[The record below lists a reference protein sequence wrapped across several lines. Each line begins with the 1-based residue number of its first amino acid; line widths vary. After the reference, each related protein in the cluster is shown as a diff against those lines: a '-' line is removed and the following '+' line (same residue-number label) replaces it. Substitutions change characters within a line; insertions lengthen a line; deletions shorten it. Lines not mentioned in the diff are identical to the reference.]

1 MEDHQDDFLKHIKEV
16 LRNHEEEYQ
25 PGAWEQFSRQHVQA
39 SPAKAGRVVPLW
51 KRIAV
56 AAAVLAGVLLIAD
69 YFVTKDSA
77 PPPDIAKDTPV
88 EPKNGT
94 AVTDQTVPSSPQSDV
109 ALSPPPLPGR
119 QLPASGI
126 QQRVTAALQNE
137 NNGQL
142 AQNDL
147 LKQPPVFPEPSPV
160 LVETPAPAAQ
170 TPEKARPAPFTPNR
184 VTPPREET
192 PRQPA
197 ANPYN
202 QRPLF
207 AHELP
212 EARED
217 RRSKKWTPSV
227 YISPMFGESDVNMGY
242 GIALGYAVNDKIK
255 ISAGVAHNK
264 MTASRDFDVSFTPP
278 NAALNSA
285 AKGALTASAARSLI
299 SNQDAVQQPQLERVN
314 ATLSGFDIP
323 VDISYNITSRLYATA
338 GVSGMVV
345 VKDNALYYYKDAE
358 NQQISVENNQGIL
371 QEDKNIQVIKSSVSN
386 SAPEAS
392 GKERTPFLG
401 FYNMSLG
408 YKQKIT
414 NKNNVAIEPFL
425 KVPMKNI
432 SDQRLNY
439 TGMGIRLKFDF

>member
-25 PGAWEQFSRQHVQA
+25 PGAWEQFSRQHVQV
-39 SPAKAGRVVPLW
+39 SPAKAGRVVPIW
-51 KRIAV
+51 RRIAV
-56 AAAVLAGVLLIAD
+56 AAAVLAGVILIAG
-69 YFVTKDSA
+69 YFITKNSDL
-77 PPPDIAKDTPV
+77 PPGLVKERPAQ
-88 EPKNGT
+88 PKNGNG
-94 AVTDQTVPSSPQSDV
+94 ANDQSV
-109 ALSPPPLPGR
+109 ALTPQPENPATPVPVPGE
-119 QLPASGI
+119 QLPALEAPRRIIAS
-126 QQRVTAALQNE
+126 LQHE
-137 NNGQL
+137 ANGPI
-142 AQNDL
+142 AQTDL
-147 LKQPPVFPEPSPV
+147 QEHAPVLPEPSPAR
-160 LVETPAPAAQ
+160 VETPAPIAQ
-170 TPEKARPAPFTPNR
+170 TPPKTAPAPFSPSR
-184 VTPPREET
+184 VTPDRET
-192 PRQPA
+192 NRQPA

-264 MTASRDFDVSFTPP
+264 MTASRDFDVSFSPG

-285 AKGALTASAARSLI
+285 AKGALSASAARSLI
-299 SNQDAVQQPQLERVN
+299 NDQAVAQQPQLERVN
-314 ATLSGFDIP
+314 GTLSGFDIP

-401 FYNMSLG
+401 FYNMSFG

-425 KVPMKNI
+425 KVPMKNV